1 MLPIILPSCTT
12 AQCRFFEKSFIQ
24 LAFCPGCGAELEQRH
39 THIAGQ
45 FAQGIDRLPAQIARP
60 LFLLYS
66 TPHYFK
72 RLHLISDVLLGALR
86 LYGFTLMQL
95 ARDENRLD
103 EATEQVCATLTE
115 KDSHGLW
122 SSFIAGQ
129 LSALDLAAPT
139 SAAPA
144 WYTAFGV
151 TAKNNKQAKIKRL
164 TIRNTVIDGKGKKQT
179 VEVTN
184 TPLELLIN
192 FRNRYV
198 GHGTVHSED
207 ESRDIFNLYE
217 PVLLSFVEGLNA
229 MNDIVF
235 YTAGN
240 SAPLK
245 GYTASIS
252 TPIEVVWGAKRFTL
266 PQHAGL
272 VVEEWKGLSDGK
284 YRCNTP
290 DCDLN
295 TQTVFFAEEGACPAC
310 NNTLMLSTDA
320 QHDEWDRII
329 MDTYPYFLAHTYRR
343 ALLETEGF
351 KKLHLLKETFL
362 NYLKY
367 LGLLTASEY
376 FNSDL
381 KLGEI
386 NRAFKNFLYRPQFG
400 HWNAFMRSAV
410 QALNES
416 GHIWFVQ
423 ELPAYYHAI
432 ETAPYGETGDTA
444 IGKLIR
450 FRNHYL
456 GHGTVP
462 SDAQCDQ
469 LWSTYSV
476 LLKELL
482 VQMAFCRNYTIVSS
496 EKTVSW
502 RLMGNDITQVNLR
515 EKLKTNVAAL
525 DVSGNQLSLVPF
537 FILPGEYFIREVS
550 DRAKMMV
557 YEQNTGS
564 RLVFFSPE
572 SLHGETSNEKVLEQL
587 NLMIREKERREP
599 LGLEDLDADKWKA
612 MLRESNEDTLQS
624 LLSEKKIIKGIYQER
639 QDAEIELRSWVGA
652 RAGLFFLAAEAGSG
666 KTNLLV
672 EMSRQYNE
680 RGIDT
685 LLLRGNRFRTGN
697 LWEEIRLRLNLSED
711 VAPDRTEFL
720 PYTQENPLII
730 LIDGG
735 NEHSASQKLFD
746 SILEFLGQN
755 RGGHL
760 KIVLSWRVNTRSEL
774 PQAPAQYED
783 LVYSNSSDKSR
794 EESIIAR
801 SCYWLKPLNKVEVE
815 GAWNKYINDKQDK
828 VKRKPNFSYEEL
840 TYHDR
845 SLSDQL
851 DNPLLLRLFLEMH
864 NGKGLP
870 KSRGG
875 FISIWTLYHE
885 RLIAQ

>member
-1 MLPIILPSCTT
+1 MTLGLNCTQPSCKGN
-12 AQCRFFEKSFIQ
+12 QLNFEARSNCPFCQ
-24 LAFCPGCGAELEQRH
+24 SELAPQWDAIPAAVADGIR
-39 THIAGQ
+39 Q
-45 FAQGIDRLPAQIARP
+45 FPPQIARP
-60 LFLLYS
+60 LFLLYAS
-66 TPHYFK
+66 PHYFK

-95 ARDENRLD
+95 ARDESRLD
-103 EATEQVCATLTE
+103 EATEQVCATLTD

-129 LSALDLAAPT
+129 LSALDLAATT
-139 SAAPA
+139 SVAPA

-198 GHGTVHSED
+198 GHGTVYSED
-207 ESRDIFNLYE
+207 ESRDIFNVYE
-217 PVLLSFVEGLNA
+217 PVLLSFVEALNA
-229 MNDIVF
+229 LDDIVF
-235 YTAGN
+235 NAAGN
-240 SAPLK
+240 SAPLQ
-245 GYTASIS
+245 GYKATVS
-252 TPIEVVWGAKRFTL
+252 TPVEAALGAKRLTL

-290 DCDLN
+290 DCELN
-295 TQTVFFAEEGACPAC
+295 NAKVFFAEEGACPSC
-310 NNTLMLSTDA
+310 SNQLILSTDA

-343 ALLETEGF
+343 ALVETEGF

-381 KLGEI
+381 KLGDI

-416 GHIWFVQ
+416 GHNWFVR
-423 ELPAYYHAI
+423 ELPAYYHTI
-432 ETAPYGETGDTA
+432 ETVPYAETGDTA

-469 LWSTYSV
+469 LWSTYSA
-476 LLKELL
+476 LLKQLL

-496 EKTVSW
+496 DKTVSW
-502 RLMGNDITQVNLR
+502 RLMGNNIAQVNLR

-525 DVSGNQLSLVPF
+525 DTSGNQLSLVPF

-572 SLHGETSNEKVLEQL
+572 SVHGETNNEKVLEQL

-599 LGLEDLDADKWKA
+599 FWMADLDAEKWRALLK
-612 MLRESNEDTLQS
+612 ESNEDTLQS

-672 EMSRQYNE
+672 EMNRQYNE

-711 VAPDRTEFL
+711 VAPDKTGFL

-735 NEHSASQKLFD
+735 NEHSASQKLFN
-746 SILEFLGQN
+746 SILEFLDQN

-815 GAWNKYINDKQDK
+815 GAWNKYTGDKQDK

-851 DNPLLLRLFLEMH
+851 DNPLLLRLFLEMY